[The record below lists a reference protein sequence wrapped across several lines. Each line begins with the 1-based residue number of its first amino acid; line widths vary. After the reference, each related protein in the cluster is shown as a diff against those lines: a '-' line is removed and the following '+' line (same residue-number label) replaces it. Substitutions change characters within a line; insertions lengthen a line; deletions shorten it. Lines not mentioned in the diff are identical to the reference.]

1 MKSKPYHQSKRNNLH
16 LKDGKTIKRYLNTN
30 GLKKFQIGSGQHMRN
45 GWLNS
50 DIKPLGGAI
59 YLDATKRFPF
69 DDCIFDYV
77 YSEHMIEHI
86 SFSKGLKMLSECY
99 RVLKPEGIIRLATP
113 DLLFLIELY
122 RPSKSILQNDYIK
135 WATDTFIP
143 DAISYEDTFVI
154 NNFVRDWGHK
164 FIYDEKVLANAL
176 VKVGFAN
183 VLRRDLNESEH
194 PELRG
199 LENEG
204 RLPDGF
210 LDLETMILEAKKP
223 VDLVAPNNT
232 L

>member
-1 MKSKPYHQSKRNNLH
+1 MQSKLYHQSKRNNFH
-16 LKDGKTIKRYLNTN
+16 AKDEKAIKGYLKTN
-30 GLKKFQIGSGQHMRN
+30 GLKMLQIGSGQHIKN

-50 DIKPLGGAI
+50 DINPLNGAI

-86 SFSKGLKMLSECY
+86 SFPEGLKMLSECC
-99 RVLKPEGIIRLATP
+99 RILKPEGIIRLATP

-122 RPSKSILQNDYIK
+122 RPRKSRLQNEYIK
-135 WATDTFIP
+135 WATDMFIP

-176 VKVGFAN
+176 GKIGFAN
-183 VLRRDLNESEH
+183 VLRRGINESEH
-194 PELRG
+194 EELRG

-210 LDLETMILEAKKP
+210 LDLETMVLEAKKP
-223 VDLVAPNNT
+223 VDS
-232 L
+232 

>member
-1 MKSKPYHQSKRNNLH
+1 MKSKLYPQSKKVNLH
-16 LKDGKTIKRYLNTN
+16 LKDGKTIKRFLNTN
-30 GLKKFQIGSGQHMRN
+30 GLKKLQIGSGQHIRN

-50 DIKPLGGAI
+50 DINPLDGAI
-59 YLDATKRFPF
+59 YLDATKHFPF

-86 SFSKGLKMLSECY
+86 SFSEGLKMLSECY

-113 DLLFLIELY
+113 DLLFLFELY
-122 RPSKSILQNDYIK
+122 RPRKSILQNEYIK

-143 DAISYEDTFVI
+143 AAISYEDTFVI

-164 FIYDEKVLANAL
+164 FIYDEKVLTNTL

-183 VLRRDLNESEH
+183 VLRRGINESEH
-194 PELRG
+194 EELRG
-199 LENEG
+199 LENER

-223 VDLVAPNNT
+223 ADSGALNNT
-232 L
+232 F